1 MKILSR
7 EVEWILEMGDDFHQ
21 VVKRRLCRE
30 VVLVACEMASLSH
43 VALEEN
49 RCCIDRGDRKDW
61 EA

>member
-7 EVEWILEMGDDFHQ
+7 EVEWMLEMGDGFRQ
-21 VVKRRLCRE
+21 AVKRRLCRE
-30 VVLVACEMASLSH
+30 VVLVACEMAGLSH

-49 RCCIDRGDRKDW
+49 RRCIGRGDRKDW